1 MTWTQE
7 SLNLGNWNRL
17 KKYYQKKRQAHKK
30 HWRLEKLP
38 SILHT
43 FCSICDGV
51 QRILDCNEGTELN
64 KRPWF
69 LLSPCRL
76 YLETHHELLREHHLW
91 NPQLDYVYPQHS
103 TSPRPHSGHPQRVSW
118 SLCRWAQRQSA
129 LLFKTGRR
137 SITMNTLGSCSME
150 NKWKFLST
158 QTGFVDWKKQYNPKT
173 FPTKKEH
180 EGWSRCTHRKGLREP

>member
-1 MTWTQE
+1 MHQTQSSFRNVHLPKGLLLSHSTQNTKGIDTVE
-7 SLNLGNWNRL
+7 WFGSSEKQG
-17 KKYYQKKRQAHKK
+17 KRAEVH
-30 HWRLEKLP
+30 
-38 SILHT
+38 S
-43 FCSICDGV
+43 
-51 QRILDCNEGTELN
+51 NEGMELN

-103 TSPRPHSGHPQRVSW
+103 TSPRPHSGHPQRVSR

-150 NKWKFLST
+150 NKWKFLSM
-158 QTGFVDWKKQYNPKT
+158 QTGFVD
-173 FPTKKEH
+173 
-180 EGWSRCTHRKGLREP
+180 